1 MDFAVVSGT
10 QPYVKL
16 TLFKQYYDV
25 NCQYMVRFPLRL
37 KKMEKHLPTFR
48 SIHSVD
54 LPPIQGAVPA
64 FHQYAHR
71 EQCQTFQSPN
81 CLPGSGKYD
90 GETNERKW
98 NQTNRAALRAR
109 EMSSGARHDF
119 LNDLIS
125 DINVRNVHNMGTL
138 SPLSLSIVED
148 GPHNVLRHECLAHTL
163 VAKHEDAVKHWKLA
177 QEYLASVEEGVP
189 LAVVQQWRREE
200 ATWLQQVVDIKNHKT
215 LDNPYIAPKN
225 GGA

>member
-25 NCQYMVRFPLRL
+25 SCQYMVRLPIRL
-37 KKMEKHLPTFR
+37 EEMEKIVPRMSSIDTARLPT
-48 SIHSVD
+48 IH
-54 LPPIQGAVPA
+54 GAVPA

-71 EQCQTFQSPN
+71 EQCQSFQSPN

-125 DINVRNVHNMGTL
+125 DLNVRNVHNMG
-138 SPLSLSIVED
+138 S
-148 GPHNVLRHECLAHTL
+148 
-163 VAKHEDAVKHWKLA
+163 
-177 QEYLASVEEGVP
+177 
-189 LAVVQQWRREE
+189 
-200 ATWLQQVVDIKNHKT
+200 
-215 LDNPYIAPKN
+215 
-225 GGA
+225 